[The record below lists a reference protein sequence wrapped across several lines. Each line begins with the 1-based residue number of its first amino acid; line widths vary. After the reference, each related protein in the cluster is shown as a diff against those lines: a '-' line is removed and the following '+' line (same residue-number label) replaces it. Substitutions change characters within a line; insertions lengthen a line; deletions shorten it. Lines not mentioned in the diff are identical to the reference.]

1 MLIRGHRAAAAP
13 IVKSFDGFVLTEGLD
28 NAVALPS
35 GFLGYLN
42 KHGNPVFRAPKPG
55 GIKYPLSG
63 GGFIKRMT
71 SRTYLL
77 GLSDGSEILQDYPSS
92 LGSVRTTGSVFYGGD
107 LQTFHDPDLAPAE
120 FSPLFLYSPGPS
132 TGFELVDTY
141 YGRLGVRPILTDPGP
156 MPTPPIDVD
165 PPQYDVPGVPT
176 APPVET
182 LPPAPAP
189 APATSGGSGGGS
201 SAQANEW
208 YFDPAYGDT
217 SGGVGNQVVDVTDS
231 RLSPWPILAVLAL
244 VLIMGGKRKG

>member
-1 MLIRGHRAAAAP
+1 MLIRGLRAAAAP

-28 NAVALPS
+28 NAAALPS

-55 GIKYPLSG
+55 IKVRMSG

-77 GLSDGSEILQDYPSS
+77 GLSDGSEILQEYPSR
-92 LGSVRTTGSVFYGGD
+92 LDSVMSTGSVFYGGD
-107 LQTFHDPDLAPAE
+107 LQKFHDPDLAPAE
-120 FSPLFLYSPGPS
+120 FSTQFLYSPGPS
-132 TGFELVDTY
+132 TSFELVDTY
-141 YGRLGVRPILTDPGP
+141 HGGPGIRPILTDPGP
-156 MPTPPIDVD
+156 TPAPPIDVD
-165 PPQYDVPGVPT
+165 PPQYDVPGVPI

-208 YFDPAYGDT
+208 YFDPAYDDT
-217 SGGVGNQVVDVTDS
+217 SGGVGNQVVDVSDS
-231 RLSPWPILAVLAL
+231 KMSPWPILAVLAL
-244 VLIMGGKRKG
+244 VLIVGGKRKG